1 MQCDN
6 DDLTTRRVASKWKA
20 FMVEFEP
27 IYQRSTTPK
36 DGFWAA
42 WDRECPLL
50 EAKLKARPL
59 PLADLETALLVFR
72 SKMLKAL

>member
-1 MQCDN
+1 
-6 DDLTTRRVASKWKA
+6 
-20 FMVEFEP
+20 MVEFEP

-59 PLADLETALLVFR
+59 PLADLENAISQFR